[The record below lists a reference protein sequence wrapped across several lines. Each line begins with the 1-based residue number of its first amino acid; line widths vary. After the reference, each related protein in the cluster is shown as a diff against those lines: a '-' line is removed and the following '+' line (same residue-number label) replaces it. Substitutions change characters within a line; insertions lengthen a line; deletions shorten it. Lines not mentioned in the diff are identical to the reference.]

1 MQKLKGSFVAKGD
14 DGKDYIIEI
23 YVDLVDV
30 GTHDDPSSIIEG
42 LKTLQTEDGLK
53 INRIGKGEYELV
65 QTGLRLYSV
74 SSDAP

>member
-30 GTHDDPSSIIEG
+30 GTHDDPNATIEG

-53 INRIGKGEYELV
+53 INRIGKGEYKLI
-65 QTGLRLYSV
+65 QTGLRLHSI
-74 SSDAP
+74 SPDAP